1 MVRSPAPT
9 SPSTP
14 NATVTRAPQAR
25 NWSSPGAPTQSH
37 EAASGPRGK
46 GSIAI
51 SNGVLNGDALLHN
64 KLRPIAVVDDQCP
77 GAVAASKIEG
87 AALLAIEARYLAG
100 FSSIRRIRAAVIRD
114 SQSGSLLSLI
124 MRVTRQ
130 TEPCDTKYPLMA
142 FEPNS

>member
-100 FSSIRRIRAAVIRD
+100 FKHQTHPSRRNPRQPIGIA
-114 SQSGSLLSLI
+114 L
-124 MRVTRQ
+124 VTDH
-130 TEPCDTKYPLMA
+130 EGDKA
-142 FEPNS
+142 D